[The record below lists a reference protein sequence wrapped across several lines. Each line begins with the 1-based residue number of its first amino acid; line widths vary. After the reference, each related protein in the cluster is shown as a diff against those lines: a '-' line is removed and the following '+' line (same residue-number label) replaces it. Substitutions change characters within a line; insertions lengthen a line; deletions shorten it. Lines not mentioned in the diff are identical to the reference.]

1 MINSD
6 HYRKIPDTK
15 LLRKIGKIGK
25 LGKHLEILEF
35 LGKGL
40 YAQQIVQKGMV
51 SKGFLSKIINSFK
64 ERGLIELIQTYP
76 KRYALTKIATL
87 ILAQG
92 DLNQKRIPEFITS
105 RIKSPKKLPPV
116 RAHLDRFKNE
126 LIQKPPWL
134 NRIRDR
140 GIINGLTIK
149 RVKLKNWTKFLVYFN
164 YQDFNG
170 LDNIEVCNNIII
182 YNFRQKLGDQ
192 LVSSKEELVHHNKD
206 LILNCKQAR
215 SLLQERGFSIGQ
227 EEPVRCQKP
236 HYGISSKDPRHI
248 GQLGKE
254 LLMTIKTDNGSIIID
269 DSPGIDG
276 EEETD
281 DEEKVFSYLE
291 MPDEL
296 EKVKED
302 VSEIKEKIDQ
312 IVDNTEDKTQKSEIS
327 ELKDK
332 ISEIVEGIKEGFE
345 KMTKALI
352 ESINPPKQE
361 IKVETEP
368 GGMYQ

>member
-1 MINSD
+1 VK
-6 HYRKIPDTK
+6 H
-15 LLRKIGKIGK
+15 GKNVK
-25 LGKHLEILEF
+25 NVEILEL
-35 LGKGL
+35 LGKGY
-40 YAQQIVQKGMV
+40 YAQEIVQKY
-51 SKGFLSKIINSFK
+51 SLSTSFLSRIVNSF
-64 ERGLIELIQTYP
+64 ESRGLIEQIQTYP
-76 KRYALTKIATL
+76 KRYKLTQTATL
-87 ILAQG
+87 ILEQG
-92 DLNQKRIPEFITS
+92 DLNQMIISEFITGKK
-105 RIKSPKKLPPV
+105 RSPKKLPPV

-126 LIQKPPWL
+126 LIQKPSWL

-140 GIINGLTIK
+140 GIVNGLIIK
-149 RVKLKNWTKFLVYFN
+149 RVELKNWTKFLIFFN

-170 LDNIEVCNNIII
+170 LENIEVCNNIII
-182 YNFRQKLGDQ
+182 YSFKQKLGDQ
-192 LVSSKEELVHHNKD
+192 LVSSKEEVVDHKKD

-215 SLLQERGFSIGQ
+215 SFLQEKGFSIGQ

-281 DEEKVFSYLE
+281 SEEKAFSYFA

-296 EKVKED
+296 DKIKGD
-302 VSEIKEKIDQ
+302 VNEIKEKIDQ
-312 IVDNTEDKTQKSEIS
+312 IVDNTGDKTQKSEIS
-327 ELKDK
+327 ELKNK
-332 ISEIVEGIKEGFE
+332 ITEIVEGIKEGLKEGFE
-345 KMTKALI
+345 KMTQALI
-352 ESINPPKQE
+352 ESINPPKQK
-361 IKVETEP
+361 IQVETDS